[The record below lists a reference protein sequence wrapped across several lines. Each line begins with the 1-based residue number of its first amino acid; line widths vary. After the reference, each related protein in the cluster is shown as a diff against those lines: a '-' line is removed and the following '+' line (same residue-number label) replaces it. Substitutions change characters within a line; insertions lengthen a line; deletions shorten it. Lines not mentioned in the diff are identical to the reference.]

1 MIQVATSKSKS
12 HLIGKTT
19 PRRSHSQ
26 AYPNHWMSCVRYW
39 GQVGWETH
47 IMAWTYTSTRSAS
60 RVWTLHVVSA
70 STKPGGTSR
79 SPMVSACFT
88 SLFNAL
94 RQRNPKVS
102 LVFHVRSVDNLH
114 VLEARGRPK
123 STEIRIPNVDVQ
135 AQCCPNTIGSQ
146 VPSIDFRRRFLYV
159 RMYVCM
165 HVSCKYDI
173 YLHIVCRYFGLY
185 ISKDK

>member
-70 STKPGGTSR
+70 SSKPGGTSR

-123 STEIRIPNVDVQ
+123 STEMRIPNVDLQ
-135 AQCCPNTIGSQ
+135 ARAARTRLEARYPALTFEG
-146 VPSIDFRRRFLYV
+146 DFCMYAC
-159 RMYVCM
+159 MYVCM
-165 HVSCKYDI
+165 YHVSMIPTCI
-173 YLHIVCRYFGLY
+173 
-185 ISKDK
+185 